1 MIPSIDAEIPFDKI
15 QHPTMIKTLQKNGHR
30 KNLPQPSKGHI

>member
-1 MIPSIDAEIPFDKI
+1 MISSIDAEIPFDKT
-15 QHPTMIKTLQKNGHR
+15 QHQIMIKTLQKNGHR